1 MKSLTRLLLIALV
14 CFVAAACQKAPPPAP
29 AVPPLP
35 VPGADATND
44 QWKKYVAEKA
54 SRWLKEQKKSG
65 HIWATFLPKDGDAAE
80 LLKTTQDNF
89 DRGILSGTI
98 LVFGSPD
105 STKMADFLQQAFA
118 NVRETS
124 LKGVVVIFIGNAAD
138 KDRVQ
143 QAVATSGVDYVFLEA
158 K

>member
-1 MKSLTRLLLIALV
+1 MKSHSRLLLIAFV
-14 CFVAAACQKAPPPAP
+14 CFLAAACQKAPPPPPP
-29 AVPPLP
+29 APPLP
-35 VPGADATND
+35 APAADATND
-44 QWKKYVAEKA
+44 QWKKYVGEKA
-54 SRWLKEQKKSG
+54 SRWLKEQHKSG
-65 HIWATFLPKDGDAAE
+65 HIWATYLPKDGDTAE

-89 DRGILSGTI
+89 DRGILAGTI

-105 STKMADFLQQAFA
+105 STKMADFLQQAFTG
-118 NVRETS
+118 VRETS